1 MYLCEGK
8 EKACTNVMASK
19 ISVYQSDS
27 FVMYQCDEKIFFSK
41 CTFVLAHPL
50 VLMLLYLLI
59 AKNISS
65 PKKQVEN
72 HATKYS
78 GGEGGY
84 RVYYGQ
90 GYACFCFV

>member
-41 CTFVLAHPL
+41 CTFVLAHQ
-50 VLMLLYLLI
+50 MG
-59 AKNISS
+59 NITVGS
-65 PKKQVEN
+65 PFFNLNFNNIHVDKSKEV
-72 HATKYS
+72 K
-78 GGEGGY
+78 
-84 RVYYGQ
+84 
-90 GYACFCFV
+90 CD